1 MHLSHFADYSFM
13 ATLNKEQNFTD
24 LKVTQKLKKRFLTL
38 LRQNDPMS
46 AEYIWWKPRYF
57 HKCMGFKW
65 DTFVWTINVTLLIDL
80 LFYFFFYWKLSWRCV
95 AFMGNK
101 DIDKNLIK

>member
-38 LRQNDPMS
+38 QGKTTPCLQNIFGES
-46 AEYIWWKPRYF
+46 Q
-57 HKCMGFKW
+57 
-65 DTFVWTINVTLLIDL
+65 DTFTSVWG
-80 LFYFFFYWKLSWRCV
+80 LSEIR
-95 AFMGNK
+95 
-101 DIDKNLIK
+101 LYERLT